1 MSDLILRIP
10 NHGYS
15 ISDVIF
21 VSWLNANFYIRDA
34 DNDPSIAQ
42 NSFKI
47 STDDSDNNIVPF
59 TETIT
64 EGFVREVDTSAE
76 VTIITGLEHLEGETV
91 KLTSSGAVITTE
103 VVSSGSITLPINKV
117 STYAVGKNYIS
128 TLQPMDLDIEG
139 TGLSTTKRIHKVF
152 VDLDE
157 TIGGTVGPSMDN
169 QENIPTGS
177 SPFTGF
183 KEISYPGG
191 YSRDTD
197 ITIRQPEPLPMTVLS
212 ITYELG
218 ASND

>member
-1 MSDLILRIP
+1 MPDLILYIP

-15 ISDVIF
+15 DDDLVY
-21 VSWLNANFYIRDA
+21 VSWLDANYYVSA
-34 DNDPSIAQ
+34 KDN
-42 NSFKI
+42 NSFKLATASGG
-47 STDDSDNNIVPF
+47 STLIQFS
-59 TETIT
+59 ETLT
-64 EGFVREVDTSAE
+64 DGFVRETSG
-76 VTIITGLEHLEGETV
+76 VGITIITGLEHLEGMTV
-91 KLTSSGAVITTE
+91 KITAGGRVVGTE
-103 VVSSGSITLPINKV
+103 VVSSGQVIITKEIF
-117 STYAVGKNYIS
+117 TYSAGMNYIS

-212 ITYELG
+212 ITYELS